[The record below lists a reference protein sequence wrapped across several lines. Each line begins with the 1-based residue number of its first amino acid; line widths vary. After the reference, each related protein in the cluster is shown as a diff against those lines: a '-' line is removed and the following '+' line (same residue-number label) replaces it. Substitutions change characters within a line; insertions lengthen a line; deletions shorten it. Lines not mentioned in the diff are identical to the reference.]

1 MKLTMSW
8 VHVATYRIFTL
19 CFFAAIVLGGAYFFV
34 SNKVQDRLLEYEANT
49 QAAQENIA
57 EFFTLRTQK
66 EFIEATQEKRSQ
78 LDGYFFSETSAG
90 SFFQQIEDIAILTGG
105 TATISSARVVAKP
118 KDTLEVNI
126 QMSGTLEQIYKFIA
140 LLDVAPLGASV
151 DTFSL
156 SRMQADI
163 PDQER
168 MDAWTSQITLHVFTY
183 TISK

>member
-90 SFFQQIEDIAILTGG
+90 SFSSKLKIL
-105 TATISSARVVAKP
+105 
-118 KDTLEVNI
+118 
-126 QMSGTLEQIYKFIA
+126 QF
-140 LLDVAPLGASV
+140 
-151 DTFSL
+151 
-156 SRMQADI
+156 
-163 PDQER
+163 
-168 MDAWTSQITLHVFTY
+168 
-183 TISK
+183 